1 VPIFLAGELDTKRDV
16 NYYRSCLEIL
26 LCLIWMVNRS
36 VEREEFVHL
45 HVHSDYSLL
54 DGAAKISDLLA
65 ACKRQR
71 MTALA
76 LTDHGNMFGAIEFYE
91 AALKEGIKPVIGYEA
106 YLAPGSRSEK
116 KAVGQAGTY
125 HLTLLAKNEA
135 GYHNLLK
142 LATAAYLEGFY
153 YKPRIDK
160 EILRSCREGL
170 IILSG
175 CMSGEID
182 SLLAADGYE
191 GARKCAQE
199 LLQIAQ
205 PGCFYLELQDH
216 GIEEQKK
223 TVEGKARL
231 SKDLGIPLVATNDVH
246 YVSKDDAAVQE
257 VLICVKTGKSLQD
270 ATRMTMKSDQF
281 YFKTGDEM
289 RTGFAQF
296 PEAIAN
302 ATKIASEC
310 AAEIEF
316 GRRRLP
322 SFKQDAAKS
331 NVEFF
336 RHLCEEGCR
345 ARYPNFQTNAAVQE
359 RLNYEIRVIMETGFV
374 NYFLIVWDLVRFA
387 HKKGIPV
394 GPGRGSAAGSIVAYC
409 LGITDIEPLRH
420 GLLFERF
427 LNKDRI
433 SMPDIDIDFAT
444 AGREEVIK
452 YVAGRYGTENVAQII
467 TFSTLAARGAV
478 RDVGRVLSIP
488 LPDVDA
494 IAKRIPQGMRLK
506 DAIRQDSDLQT
517 FYTQDPTYKQL
528 FDFSMKIEGF
538 CRNASTHAAGV
549 VIADAPLVHY
559 VPLYKDEDQITTQYP
574 MESLEAIGLMKMDFL
589 GLITLDVIEEALR
602 SIRESGIDFP
612 DIGKIPLDD
621 KKTYKLLARGETVG
635 LFQLESTGMRDL
647 LVRIRPDCFD
657 DLVAIIALYRP
668 GVLGSGMID
677 KYVRRKREEE
687 PVEYSHPLL
696 KNILEETYGVMVYQE
711 QVMQIANVLG
721 AFTMNEADFLRKAMG
736 KKLPEI
742 MAPFRD
748 KFVQGAHKN
757 GVQEETAEKIF
768 DQMEQFGGYGFNK
781 SHSAAYAI
789 LSYRTA
795 YLKANY
801 PLHFMAA
808 LLTSE
813 MGKDHAKLAEYVS
826 ECDALKIKVLPP
838 DTNRSFTRF
847 AAESSHIRFGLG
859 GVKNVGL
866 RAAQSIEEVRRTGGE
881 FKSFFD
887 FFERV
892 DLRLCNKQ
900 VVESLI
906 KCGAFDWTG
915 ARRSQLAAV
924 IDDALRFGATR
935 QADKK
940 SGQRDL
946 FRALE
951 KGAPQKMEI
960 LPEIPEWHE
969 QQLLSYEKEMLGF
982 YLSSH
987 PLAKYEK
994 VIKGYSTSTSGT
1006 LQSLEQ
1012 GEKVIIGG
1020 LLTSV
1025 TKKTSKQGKPFYT
1038 ATLED
1043 MEGEAECVLFNNI
1056 EEFSALLK
1064 VDHIVFIEGVV
1075 SKLRERP
1082 SIRITDMIPLKEA
1095 PKRLQTN
1102 LIVALPEASATAE
1115 EMQKLR
1121 EILIKHPGDS
1131 PVYLVLKEPSANG
1144 ARVKLP
1150 KECSVTVSE
1159 KLTGAIEKALPAAQV
1174 KYSASPESQEF

>member
-1 VPIFLAGELDTKRDV
+1 
-16 NYYRSCLEIL
+16 
-26 LCLIWMVNRS
+26 
-36 VEREEFVHL
+36 
-45 HVHSDYSLL
+45 
-54 DGAAKISDLLA
+54 
-65 ACKRQR
+65 

-76 LTDHGNMFGAIEFYE
+76 LTDHGNMFGAIEFHA
-91 AALKEGIKPVIGYEA
+91 AALKEGIKPIIGYEA
-106 YLAPGSRSEK
+106 YLAPGSRLEK
-116 KAVGQAGTY
+116 KALGQGGAY

-160 EILRSCREGL
+160 EILRTCREGL

-175 CMSGEID
+175 CMTSEIN
-182 SLLAADGYE
+182 SLLAADDYE
-191 GARKCAQE
+191 AAKRCTQE
-199 LLQIAQ
+199 FLEIAQ
-205 PGCFYLELQDH
+205 PGCFYVELQDH

-223 TVEGKARL
+223 TLKGKVRL
-231 SKDLGIPLVATNDVH
+231 SEELKIPLVATNDVH
-246 YVSKDDAAVQE
+246 YITKGDAAVQE
-257 VLICVKTGKSLQD
+257 VLLCIKTGKSLQD
-270 ATRMTMKSDQF
+270 ETRMTMKSDEF

-289 RTGFAQF
+289 RARFAQF
-296 PEAIAN
+296 PDAIAN
-302 ATKIASEC
+302 TAKVASEC
-310 AAEIEF
+310 AVEIEF
-316 GRRRLP
+316 GHRRLP
-322 SFKQDAAKS
+322 AFKQDSGKS

-345 ARYPNFQTNAAVQE
+345 ARYPNFETDAAVRE
-359 RLNYEIRVIMETGFV
+359 RLSYEIRVIMETGFV
-374 NYFLIVWDLVRFA
+374 NYFLIVWDFIRFA
-387 HKKGIPV
+387 RKRGIPV

-409 LGITDIEPLRH
+409 LGITDIDPLKH

-444 AGREEVIK
+444 AGREEVID
-452 YVAGRYGTENVAQII
+452 YVAQRYGAENVAQII

-478 RDVGRVLSIP
+478 RDVGRVLNIP

-494 IAKRIPQGMRLK
+494 IAKKIPQGTRLK
-506 DAIRQDSDLQT
+506 EAIKSDPDLHT
-517 FYTQDPTYKQL
+517 FYSQDPTYKKL
-528 FDFSMKIEGF
+528 FDFSLKIEGL

-559 VPLYKDEDQITTQYP
+559 VPLYKDGDQITTQYP

-589 GLITLDVIEEALR
+589 GLITLDVIEETLR

-612 DIGKIPLDD
+612 DIRKIPLDD
-621 KKTYKLLARGETVG
+621 KKTYRLLARGETIG
-635 LFQLESTGMRDL
+635 LFQLESSGMRDL

-677 KYVRRKREEE
+677 KYVRRKRGEE

-696 KNILEETYGVMVYQE
+696 KNILRETYGVIVYQE

-721 AFTMNEADFLRKAMG
+721 TFSMNEADFLRKAMG

-748 KFVQGAHKN
+748 KFVEGACKN
-757 GVQEETAEKIF
+757 GVQKETAEEIF

-789 LSYRTA
+789 LSYTTA
-795 YLKANY
+795 YLKTNH

-813 MGKDHAKLAEYVS
+813 MGKDHAKVAEYVS
-826 ECDALKIKVLPP
+826 ECEALKIKVLPP
-838 DTNRSFTRF
+838 DTNRSFTKF
-847 AAESSHIRFGLG
+847 AAEGPQIRYGLG

-887 FFERV
+887 FFERA

-900 VVESLI
+900 AVESLI

-915 ARRSQLAAV
+915 AKRSQLAAIV
-924 IDDALRFGATR
+924 DDALRFGATK
-935 QADKK
+935 QADRRA
-940 SGQRDL
+940 GQKDL

-951 KGAPQKMEI
+951 KGSPQKMEI
-960 LPEIPEWHE
+960 FPEIQEWHE

-994 VIKGYSTSTSGT
+994 VVRGYSTSTTRS
-1006 LQSLEQ
+1006 LSSLEQ
-1012 GEKVIIGG
+1012 SERVVVGG

-1025 TKKTSKQGKPFYT
+1025 AKKTTKQGKPFYSV
-1038 ATLED
+1038 TLED
-1043 MEGEAECVLFNNI
+1043 MEGQAECVLFNNI
-1056 EEFSALLK
+1056 EEASALLK
-1064 VDHIVFIEGVV
+1064 VDHIVFVRGVV
-1075 SKLRERP
+1075 NVTRERP
-1082 SIRITDMIPLKEA
+1082 SIRITEVIPLREA
-1095 PKRLQTN
+1095 HKVLATN
-1102 LIVALPEASATAE
+1102 LLIFLPEASAAKE
-1115 EMQKLR
+1115 EMEKLR
-1121 EILIKHPGDS
+1121 EILTKHPGES
-1131 PVYLVLKEPSANG
+1131 PAYLILKEKAGSAT
-1144 ARVKLP
+1144 RIKLP
-1150 KECSVTVSE
+1150 DECQVTVSE
-1159 KLTGAIEKALPAAQV
+1159 KLIAAVEKLFPAAQV
-1174 KYSASPESQEF
+1174 RYSAVPDSQEF